1 MTSSTVTYFAERAC
15 EARQSA
21 LDATNPVVRAIYR
34 DLDRRFQQLAA
45 FPDVAPLGPTTW
57 LSHPTGAAPAP
68 QPGSVRHACQ
78 SSDDD
83 AQASTRGRERWEN
96 EGGAYA

>member
-15 EARQSA
+15 EARRSA

-57 LSHPTGAAPAP
+57 SSHPTGDAPAL
-68 QPGSVRHACQ
+68 QSGSVRRQ
-78 SSDDD
+78 SLDGD
-83 AQASTRGRERWEN
+83 AEASTRGNERWEN
-96 EGGAYA
+96 EGGAYT